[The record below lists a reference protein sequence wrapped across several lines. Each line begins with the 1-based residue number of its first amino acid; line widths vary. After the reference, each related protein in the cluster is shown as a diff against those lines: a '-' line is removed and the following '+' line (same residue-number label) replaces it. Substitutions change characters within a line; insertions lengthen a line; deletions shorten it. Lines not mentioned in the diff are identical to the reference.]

1 MGERPRIRRTG
12 RRIATAP
19 SALGLS
25 LAGLLLAFAGCRPTS
40 PPAAMPRASGDR
52 PVRLLLVN
60 DVYSSDTLRDG
71 SGSLARVAAWR
82 DSVEQASGDRVLF
95 LLAGDLFSPSLLSK
109 WYFGAQMVEAFN
121 ATRLDYATL
130 GNHEFDVSRE
140 QFTDRLRESRFPWF
154 SANCGFGDGTPFP
167 GVRGWDTVT
176 VNGTKVGLF
185 GTTVIAEYRSWVR
198 CTDPDAAA
206 RAALDTLER
215 MGAELVVALTH
226 QFIWHDSATLVREP
240 RIHVLLGGHEHD
252 GRRFAYDGR
261 LLVKAASNSRTAAYV
276 EARRRDGRWMLWDTL
291 VQPARGWREHPAT
304 AAVTARWRDTLVRRI
319 GADRVLGV
327 APEPIDAVDSTSRG
341 GESRFGNMVADAYRL
356 GTKADV
362 ALINS
367 GAMRFD
373 DWLGPGPITAHELES
388 IFLFADETRVVT
400 FPLTGARLREVLE
413 HGVSPRRLGS
423 GAYPQ
428 VSGVRFRFDARLPSG
443 RRIVGPLRRDDGREI
458 GDAEVV
464 QVAFPSFPSCRGGD
478 GYQIP
483 EAQAVCAR
491 HDADPASAPRSAD
504 LLVEHVAG
512 MGGTIVPPPTG
523 RVVRLDR
530 R

>member
-1 MGERPRIRRTG
+1 MGERPPVRRTG
-12 RRIATAP
+12 RRIATTS
-19 SALGLS
+19 SALTLGLI
-25 LAGLLLAFAGCRPTS
+25 GTLLTLAGCRPTS
-40 PPAAMPRASGDR
+40 PPSATPSTRGDR

-154 SANCGFGDGTPFP
+154 SANCGFGDGAPFP

-176 VNGTKVGLF
+176 VNGTRVGLF
-185 GTTVIAEYRSWVR
+185 GTTVLAEYRSWVR
-198 CTDPDAAA
+198 CTDPDVAA
-206 RAALDTLER
+206 RAVLDTLER
-215 MGAELVVALTH
+215 AGAELVVALTH

-291 VQPARGWREHPAT
+291 VQPARGWREHAAT

-319 GADRVLGV
+319 GADRVVGV

-341 GESRFGNMVADAYRL
+341 G
-356 GTKADV
+356 
-362 ALINS
+362 
-367 GAMRFD
+367 
-373 DWLGPGPITAHELES
+373 
-388 IFLFADETRVVT
+388 
-400 FPLTGARLREVLE
+400 
-413 HGVSPRRLGS
+413 
-423 GAYPQ
+423 
-428 VSGVRFRFDARLPSG
+428 
-443 RRIVGPLRRDDGREI
+443 
-458 GDAEVV
+458 
-464 QVAFPSFPSCRGGD
+464 
-478 GYQIP
+478 
-483 EAQAVCAR
+483 
-491 HDADPASAPRSAD
+491 
-504 LLVEHVAG
+504 
-512 MGGTIVPPPTG
+512 
-523 RVVRLDR
+523 
-530 R
+530 